1 MSLNIVAENNAS
13 ENNIVRFS
21 GELNRDTLMLYSP
34 FKLLNTLN
42 GKVIFD
48 FSALS
53 NVDSAGLAWLI
64 QQLGKARKQKL
75 DIEFIKVP
83 AQLLALAKVS
93 AVTSLLPI
101 TD

>member
-1 MSLNIVAENNAS
+1 MALNISKEDS
-13 ENNIVRFS
+13 TLRFS

-64 QQLGKARKQKL
+64 QQLSRARKQEL
-75 DIEFIKVP
+75 QVEFIKVP
-83 AQLLALAKVS
+83 SQLLALAKVT

>member
-1 MSLNIVAENNAS
+1 MSLNIAKDNS
-13 ENNIVRFS
+13 TLRFS

-34 FKLLNTLN
+34 FKLLNSLS

-64 QQLGKARKQKL
+64 QQLGQARKQSL
-75 DIEFIKVP
+75 QVEFSEVP

-93 AVTSLLPI
+93 GVTSLLPI

>member
-1 MSLNIVAENNAS
+1 MALKIEQQQNTLT
-13 ENNIVRFS
+13 FS

-34 FKLLNTLN
+34 FKLLNSLS

-64 QQLGKARKQKL
+64 QQLGKARRQDL
-75 DIEFIKVP
+75 QLEFSKVP

-93 AVTSLLPI
+93 GVTDLLPI

>member
-1 MSLNIVAENNAS
+1 MSLDIVKDGG
-13 ENNIVRFS
+13 VLRFS

-34 FKLLNTLN
+34 FKLLNTLS

-64 QQLGKARKQKL
+64 QQLGQARKQKL
-75 DIEFIKVP
+75 QVEFNKVP
-83 AQLLALAKVS
+83 SQLLALAKVS
-93 AVTSLLPI
+93 GVTTLLPI

>member
-1 MSLNIVAENNAS
+1 MSLEITCQDNKI
-13 ENNIVRFS
+13 RFS
-21 GELNRDTLMLYSP
+21 GELNRDTLMRYSP

-64 QQLGKARKQKL
+64 QQLGQARKQQL
-75 DIEFIKVP
+75 QVEFSKVP
-83 AQLLALAKVS
+83 AQLLAIAKVS

>member
-1 MSLNIVAENNAS
+1 MSLNIDKEDNVL
-13 ENNIVRFS
+13 RFS

-34 FKLLNTLN
+34 FKLLNTLS

-64 QQLGKARKQKL
+64 QQLSESRKQKL
-75 DIEFIKVP
+75 QLELIKVP
-83 AQLLALAKVS
+83 SQLLALAKVNG
-93 AVTSLLPI
+93 VTTLLPI

>member
-1 MSLNIVAENNAS
+1 MSLEITCQDNKI
-13 ENNIVRFS
+13 RLS
-21 GELNRDTLMLYSP
+21 GELNRDTLMRYSP
-34 FKLLNTLN
+34 FKLLNSLS

-64 QQLGKARKQKL
+64 QQLGQARKQQL
-75 DIEFIKVP
+75 QVEFSKVP
-83 AQLLALAKVS
+83 TQLLALAKVS
-93 AVTSLLPI
+93 AVTALLPL

>member
-1 MSLNIVAENNAS
+1 VSLNIAKEDNVL
-13 ENNIVRFS
+13 RFS

-34 FKLLNTLN
+34 FKLLNTLS

-64 QQLGKARKQKL
+64 QQLGESRKQKL
-75 DIEFIKVP
+75 QVEFNKVP
-83 AQLLALAKVS
+83 SQLLALAKLNG
-93 AVTSLLPI
+93 VTTLLPI

>member
-1 MSLNIVAENNAS
+1 MSLNIAKDENTL
-13 ENNIVRFS
+13 RFS

-34 FKLLNTLN
+34 FKLLNSLS

-64 QQLGKARKQKL
+64 QQLGQARKQNL
-75 DIEFIKVP
+75 QLEFIEVP

-93 AVTSLLPI
+93 GVTSLLPI

>member
-1 MSLNIVAENNAS
+1 MALNISKEDS
-13 ENNIVRFS
+13 TLRFS

-64 QQLGKARKQKL
+64 QQLGQARKQAL
-75 DIEFIKVP
+75 QVEFIKVP
-83 AQLLALAKVS
+83 SQLLALAKVS

>member
-1 MSLNIVAENNAS
+1 MALNISKEDS
-13 ENNIVRFS
+13 TLRFS

-64 QQLGKARKQKL
+64 QQLGQARKQEL
-75 DIEFIKVP
+75 QVEFIKVP
-83 AQLLALAKVS
+83 SQLLALAKVS

>member
-1 MSLNIVAENNAS
+1 MSLDISHQDNT
-13 ENNIVRFS
+13 VRFS

-34 FKLLNTLN
+34 FKLLNTLS

-64 QQLGKARKQKL
+64 QQLGQAKKQQL
-75 DIEFIKVP
+75 QIEFSKAP
-83 AQLLALAKVS
+83 AQLLAIAKVS
-93 AVTSLLPI
+93 AVTTLLPI

>member
-1 MSLNIVAENNAS
+1 MVLNISKEDS
-13 ENNIVRFS
+13 TLRFS

-64 QQLGKARKQKL
+64 QQLGQARKQEL
-75 DIEFIKVP
+75 QVEFIKVP
-83 AQLLALAKVS
+83 SQLLALAKVS

>member
-1 MSLNIVAENNAS
+1 MSLNIAKEDNVL
-13 ENNIVRFS
+13 RFS

-34 FKLLNTLN
+34 FKLS

-64 QQLGKARKQKL
+64 QQLGESRKQKL
-75 DIEFIKVP
+75 QVEFNKVP
-83 AQLLALAKVS
+83 SQLLALAKVNG
-93 AVTSLLPI
+93 VTTLLPI

>member
-1 MSLNIVAENNAS
+1 MALNIDQQQNTLT
-13 ENNIVRFS
+13 FS

-34 FKLLNTLN
+34 FKLLNTLS

-64 QQLGKARKQKL
+64 QQLGAARRQNL
-75 DIEFIKVP
+75 QLEFSQVP
-83 AQLLALAKVS
+83 AQLRALAKVNG
-93 AVTSLLPI
+93 VTSLLPI

>member
-1 MSLNIVAENNAS
+1 MSLAINNEDNIL
-13 ENNIVRFS
+13 RFS

-34 FKLLNTLN
+34 FKLLNTLS

-64 QQLGKARKQKL
+64 QQLGQARRQEL
-75 DIEFIKVP
+75 QVEFSKVP

-93 AVTSLLPI
+93 AVTALLPI